1 MSYFYCLCMRELI
14 KFGFGL
20 KACFLYQAG
29 EVNMYFIKNRKGLLK
44 HLFMRSFTCHLLF
57 TIFQN
62 IERVFGHVSTSLLP
76 ISAPEVFFSPW
87 LFNLKGRLHFQML
100 FQIPYLK
107 IHLSS
112 TSCEHHLKGI
122 YFRRDQNLTFRLV
135 VSFLCRS

>member
-57 TIFQN
+57 TIFWN
-62 IERVFGHVSTSLLP
+62 IERVLGHVSTSLLP
-76 ISAPEVFFSPW
+76 ISAPEVFSFPW
-87 LFNLKGRLHFQML
+87 LFNLKGRL
-100 FQIPYLK
+100 
-107 IHLSS
+107 
-112 TSCEHHLKGI
+112 
-122 YFRRDQNLTFRLV
+122 YF
-135 VSFLCRS
+135 